1 MLLRKIITAGL
12 LSLALLFSLSLTGI
26 ASAAQVVVGYA
37 APSLDGGQKQ
47 IFDGFRVQ
55 QKQKAGRFY
64 LLHQGEMLKSN
75 SMTLMTL

>member
-1 MLLRKIITAGL
+1 MLLKKIITAGL

-47 IFDGFRVQ
+47 IFDGFC
-55 QKQKAGRFY
+55 
-64 LLHQGEMLKSN
+64 LLRQGEMLKSK
-75 SMTLMTL
+75 SMILMTL